1 MCWEQTDLNLLYK
14 SRFFDPCID
23 FKWESF
29 LWMEVGMFVIF
40 NYWLALCMSV
50 AVTVQHCVDAFLP
63 RMQRGVWAMSRW
75 DAVLP
80 VYSESIYYDRK
91 SGAWGMIKYMVM
103 QWWLSH
109 THWHVNTENNVLVS
123 IHMLNIHIYTSAIM
137 TWQRVSTHRL
147 LHILQLKTCQYTYLH
162 FQRKCKLSSNFQSS
176 TAHRTSKCTCSL
188 TWSRSW

>member
-1 MCWEQTDLNLLYK
+1 MCWEQTDPNLLYK

-50 AVTVQHCVDAFLP
+50 AVTVRHCVDAFLP
-63 RMQRGVWAMSRW
+63 RMQRGVWASESRW

-80 VYSESIYYDRK
+80 MFSESIYYDRK
-91 SGAWGMIKYMVM
+91 SGAWGMTKYMVM

-109 THWHVNTENNVLVS
+109 THWHVNTEINVLVS
-123 IHMLNIHIYTSAIM
+123 IHMLNIHTQIYIYIYIYIYEYNSYHDMATSFYPPAAAHPS
-137 TWQRVSTHRL
+137 VENLS
-147 LHILQLKTCQYTYLH
+147 LH
-162 FQRKCKLSSNFQSS
+162 LSALSEEM
-176 TAHRTSKCTCSL
+176 
-188 TWSRSW
+188 